1 MTPATPTPGAE
12 PHQPGER
19 EAIVALARVL
29 VEDAGF
35 DHDDASDMAE
45 RLLQAWPDERRAGDV
60 EAPCCALVTADAFDD
75 AWHDDGK
82 PCEADS
88 PGGFMCTRT
97 VGHDGAHIAM
107 GEGGDVCEVWH
118 YQAAQIAALTPTR
131 GVSAEQVEAAPSVTR
146 TIGDALRTITAAAQ
160 AEAEQRW
167 DGRQGGKPVRSGF
180 LDTFVAGAL
189 WLAGELSPAAL
200 GIEVRDA

>member
-60 EAPCCALVTADAFDD
+60 EAVAKVLAEHPIFTCEMEPSGIQDGMSPWVVTCGCKHRSRALYRDHALHSHAR
-75 AWHDDGK
+75 H
-82 PCEADS
+82 
-88 PGGFMCTRT
+88 
-97 VGHDGAHIAM
+97 
-107 GEGGDVCEVWH
+107 
-118 YQAAQIAALTPTR
+118 QAAQIAALTPTR